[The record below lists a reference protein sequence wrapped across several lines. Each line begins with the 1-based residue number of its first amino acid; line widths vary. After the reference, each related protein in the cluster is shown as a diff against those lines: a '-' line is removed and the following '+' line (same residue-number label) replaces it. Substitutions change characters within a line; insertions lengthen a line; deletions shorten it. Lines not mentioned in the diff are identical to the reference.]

1 MGEVA
6 IVYKVMPEGTDIDL
20 NVLKEAITETVS
32 ASCKIN
38 SIEEKPVAFGLKA
51 LEVQLIFDDREGG
64 DEDLEERLQGIE
76 GVASVETI
84 QVGLL

>member
-6 IVYKVMPEGTDIDL
+6 IVLKVMPTGTDVDL
-20 NVLKEAITETVS
+20 TKLKEDITATVPDN
-32 ASCKIN
+32 AKIN
-38 SIEEKPVAFGLKA
+38 TIEEKPIAFGLKA
-51 LEVQLIFDDREGG
+51 LEVTLIFDDRKGG
-64 DEDLEERLQGIE
+64 DDTLEERLEQIE

>member
-6 IVYKVMPEGTDIDL
+6 IVLRVMPTGTDVDL
-20 NVLKEAITETVS
+20 NKLKEDITSTVPETAKV
-32 ASCKIN
+32 N
-38 SIEEKPVAFGLKA
+38 SITEKPVAFGLKA
-51 LEVQLIFDDREGG
+51 LEVQLIFDDRKGG
-64 DEDLEERLQGIE
+64 DDTLEERLEQIE